1 VFGSTSVRGTGTYR
15 FSLPTPGV
23 AENYQPIGQV
33 VVRDEGP
40 GSTFFGTV
48 LFNAGLTDRMELW
61 MHSQSATIVE
71 GTHDSADT
79 PMLFQQT
86 IRFLSTSNTNRC
98 QVRSDD
104 IWQLTFLIHQA

>member
-15 FSLPTPGV
+15 FSLPTPGI

-48 LFNAGLTDRMELW
+48 LFNAGLTDRIELW
-61 MHSQSATIVE
+61 LHSQSGTIVE
-71 GTHDSADT
+71 GVQMTHDT
-79 PMLFQQT
+79 PMLISTNDKILVYFQYEA
-86 IRFLSTSNTNRC
+86 NP
-98 QVRSDD
+98 
-104 IWQLTFLIHQA
+104 A